1 MDADRFDH
9 LTRSLTSAGSRRRAL
24 VALFGALGLLGL
36 TNPDEAVAAK
46 SGKCKPQCGECA
58 SCKRGDCKK
67 TKHGKKRCKR
77 GKCQPLREGT
87 PCTNGTCRGGSC
99 IVSPSPLTCPQGL
112 TVCGGSCV
120 DTRTAQANCG
130 GCGIVCGPRQT
141 CCGGDCVSLN
151 TNRRNCGAC
160 GNVCPAGTNCCNG
173 TCSCVAPQIC
183 CRRVCQAG
191 PCV

>member
-1 MDADRFDH
+1 MDADRFDA
-9 LTRSLTSAGSRRRAL
+9 LTRSLTAAGSRRRAL
-24 VALFGALGLLGL
+24 ATALSGALGLLGL
-36 TNPDEAVAAK
+36 AGPDEAAAAK
-46 SGKCKPQCGECA
+46 SGKCKPPCGECA
-58 SCKRGDCKK
+58 TCKRGDCKK
-67 TKHGKKRCKR
+67 KQGRKKRCKR

-87 PCTNGTCRGGSC
+87 PCTNGTCQSGSC
-99 IVSPSPLTCPQGL
+99 IAAVLPCPQGL
-112 TVCGGSCV
+112 TVCSGSCV

-160 GNVCPAGTNCCNG
+160 GNVCPVGTNCCNR

-183 CRRVCQAG
+183 CRGTCQTG